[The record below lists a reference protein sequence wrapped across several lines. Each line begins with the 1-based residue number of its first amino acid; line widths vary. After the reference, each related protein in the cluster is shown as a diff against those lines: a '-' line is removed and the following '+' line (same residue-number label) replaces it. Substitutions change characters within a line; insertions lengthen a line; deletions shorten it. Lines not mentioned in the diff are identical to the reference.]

1 MKKQPNKLNLSK
13 ETIRRLGE
21 AGLTRVVGG
30 IFGTRTCSGGSVC
43 FDCIP
48 DSEMTDC
55 TLCV

>member
-1 MKKQPNKLNLSK
+1 MKKQPKKLNLSK

-30 IFGTRTCSGGSVC
+30 IIGGSRTCGSIC
-43 FDCIP
+43 FTCIP

>member
-1 MKKQPNKLNLSK
+1 MKKQPKKLNLSK

-21 AGLTRVVGG
+21 EGLTRVVGG
-30 IFGTRTCSGGSVC
+30 IIGGSRTCGSIC
-43 FDCIP
+43 FTCIP